1 MKKIISLILALA
13 MVLSLGV
20 SVFAEG
26 ETKSLY
32 AVLGAAQTVTLPMKT
47 EYELGSEGPI
57 SVSGGETYGFAVKV
71 NLEANSLIEIK
82 FYDASRKVDTKID
95 MYRDD
100 GGEYNGI
107 FSRDSDNY
115 YNNGE
120 IQTYLTDAAGE
131 YYILFRGLNTD
142 EVGVCIAEIRYIE
155 EKLGTPLDFTEETV
169 PTPGEN
175 DLWHWDAAGKVLTL
189 KDGFSSYVFEEDEAG
204 ITLPAGSTIIV
215 EGKATLYTYERGQNG
230 ISCEGALTIKG
241 NGADRSVLNIRA
253 GVDGVYADGDLT
265 VENIAVNIESGSD
278 GFISYGD
285 AFIKNTKLDFST
297 GDESIDVNW
306 YDEYQRGAHLTIES
320 STVKLVSDEESM
332 QVEGN
337 ITIKNC
343 NTDVYSSE
351 EEGIDSN
358 GNIEIIGG
366 RLVIVSDEDALE
378 GKQVSLTDV
387 VFDIRTFRDYKLI
400 SMSTTDGFSLP
411 GTFRL
416 YDIDGNQIYE
426 GEWTDELLSGR
437 RIYVGEVEALRAV
450 SVENEPED
458 PDRIIGTIVNEY
470 TEIHIG
476 AEAAKKGEEN
486 PNTGAEVIG

>member
-26 ETKSLY
+26 EAKPLY
-32 AVLGAAQTVTLPMKT
+32 DVLGAAQTVTLPMKT

-95 MYRDD
+95 MYRGD
-100 GGEYNGI
+100 GEAYQGI
-107 FSRDSDNY
+107 FSKDFDNY
-115 YNNGE
+115 CGNGE
-120 IQTYLTDAAGE
+120 RQTFFTDTAGE
-131 YYILFRGLNTD
+131 YYILFRGLDTAD
-142 EVGVCIAEIRYIE
+142 VGVCVAEIDYIKG
-155 EKLGTPLDFTEETV
+155 KLDAPLDFTGETV
-169 PTPGEN
+169 PTPGEG

-189 KDGFSSYVFEEDEAG
+189 KDGFSNYSIEEDKAS

-215 EGKATLYTYERGQNG
+215 EGNADVRTYEEGRNG

-241 NGADRSVLNIRA
+241 NGANRSVLNIQA
-253 GVDGVYADGDLT
+253 NMDGVYADGDLT
-265 VENIAVNIESGSD
+265 VENIAVNIEAGSD
-278 GFISYGD
+278 GLISYGD
-285 AFIKNTKLDFST
+285 TFIGKAKLDFNT
-297 GDESIDVNW
+297 ADEGIDVNW
-306 YDEYQRGAHLTIES
+306 YDEYQRGAHLTIEN
-320 STVKLVSDEESM
+320 STVKLVSDEECM

-343 NTDVYSSE
+343 NTNVYSSE

-366 RLVIVSDEDALE
+366 RLVIVSDEDAIE
-378 GKQVSLTDV
+378 GKQVALTDV
-387 VFDIRTFRDYKLI
+387 VFDIRTLRDYKLI

-416 YDIDGNQIYE
+416 YDLDGNQIYE
-426 GEWTDELLSGR
+426 GEWTDELLNGR

-450 SVENEPED
+450 SVEQEPEN